1 MVRSA
6 ADFLGIQGV
15 LQGGRLARHTLG
27 PVEGRDK
34 PGMPGRHLVDDAEA
48 VVVLI
53 KDGVFLDI
61 EAFEGKKIYA
71 MDEDV
76 KRRGMEGRLK
86 DKAEII
92 GYDKLVDLI
101 LENKVVNFV

>member
-1 MVRSA
+1 MLYL
-6 ADFLGIQGV
+6 LG
-15 LQGGRLARHTLG
+15 
-27 PVEGRDK
+27 DK
-34 PGMPGRHLVDDAEA
+34 IIGSVGANYAQMDAEA
-48 VVVLI
+48 IVVLI

-61 EAFEGKKIYA
+61 ETFQDKKIYA
-71 MDEDV
+71 MAEDV

>member
-1 MVRSA
+1 MLYL
-6 ADFLGIQGV
+6 LGDKIIGSVGV
-15 LQGGRLARHTLG
+15 SYAQ
-27 PVEGRDK
+27 
-34 PGMPGRHLVDDAEA
+34 MDAEA
-48 VVVLI
+48 IVVLI

-61 EAFEGKKIYA
+61 EAFQDKKIYA

-76 KRRGMEGRLK
+76 KRRGMGGRLK

>member
-1 MVRSA
+1 MLYL
-6 ADFLGIQGV
+6 LGDKIIGSVGV
-15 LQGGRLARHTLG
+15 EYAQ
-27 PVEGRDK
+27 
-34 PGMPGRHLVDDAEA
+34 MDAEA
-48 VVVLI
+48 IVVLI
-53 KDGVFLDI
+53 KDGVYLDV

-71 MDEDV
+71 MGEDV
-76 KRRGMEGRLK
+76 KRRGMDGRLK

>member
-1 MVRSA
+1 MLYL
-6 ADFLGIQGV
+6 LGDKIIGSVGV
-15 LQGGRLARHTLG
+15 KYAQ
-27 PVEGRDK
+27 
-34 PGMPGRHLVDDAEA
+34 MDAEA
-48 VVVLI
+48 IVVLI

-61 EAFEGKKIYA
+61 EAFQDKKIYA

-92 GYDKLVDLI
+92 GYDILVDLI

>member
-1 MVRSA
+1 MLYL
-6 ADFLGIQGV
+6 LGDKIIGSVGV
-15 LQGGRLARHTLG
+15 SYAQ
-27 PVEGRDK
+27 
-34 PGMPGRHLVDDAEA
+34 MDAEA
-48 VVVLI
+48 IVVLI

-61 EAFEGKKIYA
+61 ETFQDKKIYA

-76 KRRGMEGRLK
+76 KRRGMEERLK